1 MMSRSKCDTTSP
13 APDLGAQAIGSVGK
27 CCPAARHG
35 ARWLGALCLAGAL
48 AGGLANAAIAQDAEI
63 DLDEVVRNPVIGNY
77 RGYAEFKM
85 AHYESARRIWEALAA
100 RGNGEAAFNL
110 GLLHEDGLGVPPDM
124 SKALGWY
131 EAGAQ
136 AGSGK
141 AQYRL
146 GLLYASGGRVP
157 ANPERA
163 QRWLTAAA
171 AQGDA
176 DAARLL
182 ARLAGQA
189 TGHDPLHDAG
199 MAHAAGDYA
208 RAAALYRA
216 LIDADPAPAAASA
229 TPAGAATG
237 PGAASGPGAA
247 QAAARRARTQLAW
260 MYEAGQGVPRDLS
273 RAAELFRHA
282 AEAGDAEA
290 QYAIAVMLQTG
301 KGQALDPVEAAIWLR
316 RSAAQA
322 YAPAVAAAAAL
333 PGVGGK
339 AVP

>member
-1 MMSRSKCDTTSP
+1 MKQSRQDATNP
-13 APDLGAQAIGSVGK
+13 APDTVGRAISSA
-27 CCPAARHG
+27 AARRG
-35 ARWLGALCLAGAL
+35 ARRLGKLCLAGAL
-48 AGGLANAAIAQDAEI
+48 VAVLAGAVPAQDAEI

-124 SKALGWY
+124 NKAVAWY

-157 ANPERA
+157 ADPGQAR
-163 QRWLTAAA
+163 RWLSAAA

-176 DAARLL
+176 EAAKLL

-189 TGHDPLHDAG
+189 TGPDPLHEAG

-208 RAAALYRA
+208 RAAALYRT
-216 LIDADPAPAAASA
+216 LIEADP
-229 TPAGAATG
+229 
-237 PGAASGPGAA
+237 PGAARSDDGAA
-247 QAAARRARTQLAW
+247 AAARRARTQLAW
-260 MYEAGQGVPRDLS
+260 MYEAGQGVPRDLV
-273 RAAELFRHA
+273 RAADLFRQA

-301 KGQALDPVEAAIWLR
+301 KGQALDPGEAATWLR

-333 PGVGGK
+333 PGIGGK